1 MGKVSAPPRSF
12 GFSNDARSFKY
23 KVFDHF
29 PTIKVALQ
37 MLNVV
42 EISQKG
48 GVLSSLA
55 IIA

>member
-12 GFSNDARSFKY
+12 GFSNDARTLKY

-29 PTIKVALQ
+29 PAIKVALQ

-42 EISQKG
+42 EISLKG
-48 GVLSSLA
+48 GVLSTLG